1 MRRFSLAA
9 IGLLLA
15 FATPALAQ
23 EQDDAAAI
31 QTLTEEWT
39 AAFNAGDA
47 TTLAAW
53 YADDAVR
60 MPPNA
65 PAYTGP
71 EAAKEAFRRLFEQFS
86 GELTWPTEEIVVADG
101 WAFHRGTY
109 TIRLTP
115 VAGGE
120 VIGESGKVIVIF
132 RRQPDG
138 SWKIAREIWNR
149 DNPPQGMD

>member
-1 MRRFSLAA
+1 MRRLCLTVL
-9 IGLLLA
+9 GPLLLVVA
-15 FATPALAQ
+15 PMPAQ
-23 EQDDAAAI
+23 EQADAAAI
-31 QTLTEEWT
+31 QALTEEWT

-47 TTLAAW
+47 TALAAW
-53 YADDAVR
+53 YTDDAVR

-65 PAYTGP
+65 PAYQGR
-71 EAAKEAFRRLFEQFS
+71 EATKEAFHGLFTQFAA
-86 GELTWPTEEIVVADG
+86 ELTWPTEEIIVAGG

-120 VIGESGKVIVIF
+120 EIGESGKVIVICK
-132 RRQPDG
+132 RQPDG

-149 DNPPQGMD
+149 DKPPAGMD